1 MKLQTLLARHRAA
14 GVILDSNLLLLLVV
28 GSHSPTLIS
37 SFKRT
42 TRYTASDFH
51 LLVEALALFSHL
63 LTTAHILTEVSNLA
77 GQLGEPARE
86 EVMQHLV
93 ETISV
98 LSELPMP
105 AQEAAADPAFP
116 RFGLTDIAIL
126 RQGSAGRYL
135 VLTDDFRLSQY
146 LAVRGVDVF
155 NFNHLRTY
163 LRT

>member
-1 MKLQTLLARHRAA
+1 MNLRTLLARHRAA
-14 GVILDSNLLLLLVV
+14 GIIVDTNLLLLLLI

-42 TRYTASDFH
+42 TRYTASDFD
-51 LLVEALALFSHL
+51 LLVEALTCFSTL

-77 GQLGEPARE
+77 GQLGDPTRQD
-86 EVMQHLV
+86 VMRDLA
-93 ETISV
+93 EIIPV

-105 AQEAAADPAFP
+105 AAEAASDSAFP

-126 RQGSAGRYL
+126 QQASAGKYL
-135 VLTDDFRLSQY
+135 VMTDDFRLSQY
-146 LAVRGVDVF
+146 LASIGVEVF

-163 LRT
+163 LRS

>member
-1 MKLQTLLARHRAA
+1 MKLETLLARHRAA
-14 GVILDSNLLLLLVV
+14 GIIVDTNLLLLLLI

-42 TRYTASDFH
+42 TRYTASDFD
-51 LLVEALALFSHL
+51 LLVEALTFFGSL

-77 GQLGEPARE
+77 GQLGDPTRQD
-86 EVMQHLV
+86 VMRDLA
-93 ETISV
+93 EMIPV
-98 LSELPMP
+98 LSELPAP
-105 AQEAAADPAFP
+105 AEEAAANPAFP

-126 RQGSAGRYL
+126 QQASAGKYL

-146 LAVRGVDVF
+146 LTSIGVRVF

-163 LRT
+163 LRS